1 MGFATFRLRD
11 WTREDTSSQ
20 RRTPAVPH
28 SSLIP
33 SMRDAP
39 VCSRL
44 AKVNAARYPERMSVL
59 LNWNG
64 KELPEELRDLPS
76 GRYVLEPVDKIMD
89 LTSEEEA
96 GLEDAA
102 RSLDA
107 EEGLSLD
114 EVKRRLHG
122 ILDR

>member
-1 MGFATFRLRD
+1 M
-11 WTREDTSSQ
+11 
-20 RRTPAVPH
+20 
-28 SSLIP
+28 
-33 SMRDAP
+33 
-39 VCSRL
+39 

-107 EEGLSLD
+107 GEGLSLD